1 MKQKLLKLLEE
12 NTNIIAKKPLINPQ
26 KLNTPVVSKYD
37 IQNIGNTSN
46 ELNEPEYEINIH
58 EKQSYIDPDFSN
70 VNQNSEDESINIDDI
85 NISSEIDRIGSAHCE
100 DKSDL
105 ETVYILYV
113 SNHDNK
119 PNTDEC
125 NESPSSDCEDLD

>member
-12 NTNIIAKKPLINPQ
+12 NTNIIAKKPLINPK

-46 ELNEPEYEINIH
+46 ELNEPEYEVNIH

-105 ETVYILYV
+105 ETEYILNV